1 MEAAIKN
8 YNKVPMDGYVDV
20 DYTNFNGTDLI
31 VILGNAVNGSEW
43 DQHDTNYFQNRW
55 DMIMNVAIK
64 YKIKVAFTLGD
75 LDTKGNIKDPKKL
88 I

>member
-43 DQHDTNYFQNRW
+43 DQHDTNYF
-55 DMIMNVAIK
+55 
-64 YKIKVAFTLGD
+64 
-75 LDTKGNIKDPKKL
+75 
-88 I
+88 